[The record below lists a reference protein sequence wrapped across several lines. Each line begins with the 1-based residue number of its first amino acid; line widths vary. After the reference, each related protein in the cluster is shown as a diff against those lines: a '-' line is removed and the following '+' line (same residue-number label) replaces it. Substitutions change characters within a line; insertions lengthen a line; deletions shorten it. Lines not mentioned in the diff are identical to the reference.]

1 MKTREQILAEIRE
14 KFPKTTEAPK
24 ASLEDV
30 VQAVVVHAA
39 NSAESAEIT
48 VPDAVPSSTLGD
60 WIKTHAPIQSD
71 PSRILTTKAEFVKE
85 FNTVQFSGPELDAFI
100 HDLGHIVFIA
110 QSLVTLLK
118 KGQSC

>member
-30 VQAVVVHAA
+30 VQAIVVHAA
-39 NSAESAEIT
+39 NSGESAEIN
-48 VPDAVPSSTLGD
+48 VPEAISGSTLGD
-60 WIKTHAPIQSD
+60 WVKTHAP
-71 PSRILTTKAEFVKE
+71 ILTTKAEFVKQ
-85 FNTVQFSGPELDAFI
+85 FNSVQLSGPEIEAFI
-100 HDLGHIVFIA
+100 HDLEHAVFIVT
-110 QSLVTLLK
+110 SLVDILK